1 MLGVFCS
8 ICPKKKKKIRVGPS
22 VQKARVTGKASS
34 SICAREQIFNCSL

>member
-8 ICPKKKKKIRVGPS
+8 ICPKKKKIRVGPS

>member
-1 MLGVFCS
+1 MLSVFCS
-8 ICPKKKKKIRVGPS
+8 ICPKKKKRVGPS